1 MFQGFDA
8 QAGRSGSISKRLP
21 GENQQSLWS
30 PKEVVTSAKPNRM
43 AANIK
48 TNERTSNIP

>member
-1 MFQGFDA
+1 MFQGSNT
-8 QAGRSGSISKRLP
+8 QAGRSGSISKKLP

-43 AANIK
+43 ASNRE
-48 TNERTSNIP
+48 TNGRTSNIL